1 MEGCALCTPASCGRL
16 GTPAACC
23 SAWPAYGQQV
33 LQLICQRCGL
43 AAPRCRRGSASLKA
57 RALGRSTRR
66 RYVNTTGSEV
76 RVVSGLRG
84 VDASAVDPDKGFW
97 GPMIGA
103 LRGAGYQP
111 DVDIYG
117 APYDWR
123 LAPADGLT
131 QVRRPGLAALVLLL
145 AVCACG
151 ACRRLGRFY
160 GPARPASAVPAPA
173 RLRSGAAA
181 GRSVRQRGGDGRRQ
195 RRSARRFA
203 KLRAALA
210 RVLSCRREMSAGCM
224 TDPRQRL
231 PQRARP
237 GTAARGRCT
246 TSRACSRRWR
256 PRWRAPAACRP
267 RWCATR
273 WAPWSRT
280 SS

>member
-151 ACRRLGRFY
+151 GCRRLEGFTDQPGRRAPCPHQR
-160 GPARPASAVPAPA
+160 GCVPGRLPAGASGSVAVTGAA
-173 RLRSGAAA
+173 SGVRRAVLRSCA
-181 GRSVRQRGGDGRRQ
+181 
-195 RRSARRFA
+195 
-203 KLRAALA
+203 
-210 RVLSCRREMSAGCM
+210 
-224 TDPRQRL
+224 
-231 PQRARP
+231 
-237 GTAARGRCT
+237 
-246 TSRACSRRWR
+246 
-256 PRWRAPAACRP
+256 PRWRGCSPAVVK
-267 RWCATR
+267 
-273 WAPWSRT
+273 
-280 SS
+280 